1 MITNKVNK
9 YLLLVIESF
18 SPFSNNN
25 IGNTGGI
32 RFAARCEP
40 QKRNAKRENIE
51 PTYIDSTSISKPN
64 KDDMNEE
71 NWYSIIPSIAI
82 IDAAIK

>member
-18 SPFSNNN
+18 STFSNNN
-25 IGNTGGI
+25 IGNTGGT

-40 QKRNAKRENIE
+40 QKRNAKRVNNGSADIKL
-51 PTYIDSTSISKPN
+51 TSLSKPN
-64 KDDMNEE
+64 KDDMNEG
-71 NWYSIIPSIAI
+71 NKYSVIPRIDIAE
-82 IDAAIK
+82 ATNK

>member
-51 PTYIDSTSISKPN
+51 PAYIELTSISKPN
-64 KDDMNEE
+64 KDDMNEG
-71 NWYSIIPSIAI
+71 NKYSIIPRIDIAET
-82 IDAAIK
+82 ANK

>member
-32 RFAARCEP
+32 KFAARCEP
-40 QKRNAKRENIE
+40 QKRNAKRENIK
-51 PTYIDSTSISKPN
+51 PTYIDETSISKPN
-64 KDDMNEE
+64 INDINEG
-71 NWYSIIPSIAI
+71 NKYSVIPRIDIAEV
-82 IDAAIK
+82 ANK